1 MAPTYRI
8 TRKQWQKYVALLK
21 RMQDRAADEML
32 AFMSLP
38 RIQAL
43 TGTEYSQAIIDY
55 GYALATKY
63 GEGATAVA
71 CDWYD
76 AIAMA
81 QGVDILPAMPASTA
95 TMEETAIAVNGT
107 LKTGNASIVADAV
120 GRLVKQAGA
129 DTTLQNAQRDG
140 AYFAW
145 VAHGDTCPYCLA
157 LAGIGWQKAGKLT
170 LEGGHAEHIHAN
182 CDCEYAIDFR
192 GDLNVEGYNPGEI
205 SQMIYDM
212 TDGEYDAEDLIKAA
226 GHVAKKKRHNTE
238 GLNMLRRKFYADN
251 KEIINEQKRSAYAK
265 RVERNSSAAE
275 EINVD

>member
-1 MAPTYRI
+1 MAPKYKI
-8 TRKQWQKYVALLK
+8 TKRQWAKYVSLLK

-38 RIQAL
+38 RIQQL
-43 TGTEYSQAIIDY
+43 SGSEYSDAIIDY

-81 QGVDILPAMPASTA
+81 EGVDLLPAIPANTA
-95 TMEETAIAVNGT
+95 TMAETAKTVNGT
-107 LKTGNASIVADAV
+107 LKTGNPKIVSEAV
-120 GRLVKQAGA
+120 GRLVKQAAA
-129 DTTLQNAQRDG
+129 DTTLQNAKRDG

-145 VAHGDTCPYCLA
+145 VARGDTCAYCLT
-157 LAGIGWQKAGKLT
+157 LAGLGWQKAGKLT

-182 CDCEYAIDFR
+182 CDCEYAIDFK
-192 GDLNVEGYNPGEI
+192 GDLEIEGYDPYEI
-205 SQMIYDM
+205 NQSILEM
-212 TDGEYDAEDLIKAA
+212 TDEEYDSEDIIRMS
-226 GHVAKKKRHNTE
+226 GHNAKGHDHTA
-238 GLNMLRRKFYADN
+238 LNEIRRKFYAKN

-265 RVERNSSAAE
+265 RIERDSFAAE
-275 EINVD
+275 ETNVD

>member
-1 MAPTYRI
+1 MAKTYTISKR
-8 TRKQWQKYVALLK
+8 QWAKYVALLK

-38 RIQAL
+38 RIQRL

-81 QGVDILPAMPASTA
+81 EGVDLLPAAPANTA
-95 TMEETAIAVNGT
+95 TMDEVAKAVNGT
-107 LKTGNASIVADAV
+107 LKTGNAEIVASAI
-120 GRLVKQAGA
+120 GRLTKQAAA
-129 DTTLQNAQRDG
+129 DTTLQNAKRDD

-145 VAHGDTCPYCLA
+145 VARGDTCAYCLT
-157 LAGIGWQKAGKLT
+157 LAGLGWQKAGKLT

-182 CDCEYAIDFR
+182 CDCEYAIDFK
-192 GDLNVEGYNPGEI
+192 GDLEIEGYDPYEINQSILEMTGE
-205 SQMIYDM
+205 
-212 TDGEYDAEDLIKAA
+212 EYDSEDIIRMS
-226 GHVAKKKRHNTE
+226 GHNAKGHDHTA
-238 GLNMLRRKFYADN
+238 LNEIRRKFYADN
-251 KEIINEQKRSAYAK
+251 KETINEQKRSAYAK
-265 RVERNSSAAE
+265 RMERNSSAAE